1 MKKIL
6 LIFFFI
12 LITTGVF
19 LYLDNEEF
27 VEVKVEV
34 PEFTFEQV
42 AETGNDTRQ
51 GVDSTDAV
59 AGVIPDEEI
68 QPEPEQEPT
77 EFNLAIPWT
86 SQAPHAVWDARDQDA
101 CEEASIYMV
110 DLYYQGVESGLV
122 DPETADAAIQDLVD
136 YEMQLFGYF
145 ESTTAQQVV
154 ELIESYYGY
163 TTELIQ
169 DPTVDQ
175 IKEAVLAGQPVVV
188 PMAGQV
194 LANPFFTPPGPEYH
208 MLVVKG
214 FTEEG
219 FITNDPGTK
228 RGENWL
234 YEYDHFMNSIHDYV
248 EGDMLSGQK
257 VVIVISL

>member
-1 MKKIL
+1 MRR
-6 LIFFFI
+6 LIPTIVFI
-12 LITTGVF
+12 VVTAGVF
-19 LYLDNEEF
+19 LYFSQQEY

-34 PEFTFEQV
+34 PELTFKQV
-42 AETGNDTRQ
+42 AEVAEEGFEDVEETTPDTLETS
-51 GVDSTDAV
+51 GALDT
-59 AGVIPDEEI
+59 
-68 QPEPEQEPT
+68 PETPT
-77 EFNLAIPWT
+77 TSFNLAIPWT

-101 CEEASIYMV
+101 CEEASIYMAH
-110 DLYYQGVESGLV
+110 LYFEGVSSGLF
-122 DPETADAAIQDLVD
+122 DPATADTAIQDLVD
-136 YEMQLFGYF
+136 YEMQQFGFF
-145 ESTTAQQVV
+145 ESTTAEQVV
-154 ELIESYYGY
+154 ELVESYYGY
-163 TTELIQ
+163 STQLIQ

-175 IKEAVLAGQPVVV
+175 IKGAVLNGYPVVV

-257 VVIVISL
+257 VVIVIQK